1 MQTTG
6 VRIHGAGDVRMETFE
21 LPKLGAHEL
30 LARVVTD
37 SMCMS
42 TYKAVM
48 QGSAHRCIPD
58 DIAEHPCLIGH
69 ELCAVVEQVGEAL
82 QGQYQVGEVFTA
94 QPKMYRDGKVVGLGY
109 TFPYYGGDATHII
122 IPQEAIN
129 GGYLLPYQGKAYYS
143 ASVAEPIS
151 CLVSALRSMYHL
163 KEEGSKEHVMG
174 LKAGGKLAIIAG
186 CGPMGLGCAAVAM
199 AMEPRPSKIVI
210 TDINEA
216 RVRRAREVLKPQN
229 GVELEIVNTAE
240 FEDTAKTL
248 RERYTGGAGFD
259 DVMIMAPVPSVAETA
274 DAVCGTD
281 SCINFFAGPTR
292 KDFFASIN
300 LYDVHY
306 NDKHLIGTSGGDM
319 EDLRIAVRLLE
330 SGAIDASILLTHIGG
345 LDAVAP
351 CVCQLPSIPGG
362 KKLIYCGLRLP
373 LTAID
378 EFEEKGKQEPLFA
391 ALAEICKR
399 HGMLWNAE
407 AEAYLLAHGERM

>member
-122 IPQEAIN
+122 IPQEAID

-186 CGPMGLGCAAVAM
+186 CGPMGLCCAAVAM